1 MPDSIC
7 DNKTTCRYVNEPPKS
22 SDESGEVSFPRV
34 V

>member
-7 DNKTTCRYVNEPPKS
+7 NNKTTCCDMYKPPES

-34 V
+34 I